1 MVPLYGAITRVPLA
15 DTSFPLRQ
23 RGYELD
29 VMGRWTDP
37 ADRLRAVQWV
47 NDLRSSLRPFA
58 QGVYVNQLG
67 ETSDELVRTAYG
79 SNYARL
85 VAIKKKYDST
95 NVLRSN
101 QNIKPS

>member
-1 MVPLYGAITRVPLA
+1 M
-15 DTSFPLRQ
+15 
-23 RGYELD
+23 
-29 VMGRWTDP
+29 
-37 ADRLRAVQWV
+37 QWV
-47 NDLRSSLRPFA
+47 YDLHSSLRPLA
-58 QGVYVNQLG
+58 HGVYVNQLG

-79 SNYARL
+79 SNYDRL